1 VYANGRSLGHGN
13 IAPEN
18 VLTNIVEQWADM
30 YAAVAQDSKS
40 ATLGGKYML
49 YGLNS
54 KGSTGAELRYSADRE
69 LNTIVPAV
77 VVTELEALKKKF
89 ASGELKVP
97 VTKED
102 ARGGT

>member
-1 VYANGRSLGHGN
+1 
-13 IAPEN
+13 
-18 VLTNIVEQWADM
+18 
-30 YAAVAQDSKS
+30 
-40 ATLGGKYML
+40 
-49 YGLNS
+49 LNS
-54 KGSTGAELRYSADRE
+54 KGTTGAELRYSADRE
-69 LNTIVPAV
+69 LNPIIPAA